1 MEYGANPE
9 KQMSRPKLVAG
20 IGGLIIISG
29 VILEL
34 LSGWGIVPLS
44 FAPGDILGLTIL
56 VGSILI
62 CCSSTLMTT
71 RYAAKIPEYG
81 DMEIKFREA
90 KHHFDNQETEEAL
103 VLFKELMG
111 PEMNHKRALYY
122 AARCCEVL
130 DDYEGVKLFCTQYI
144 KMQPRDAEVWEM
156 LANAH
161 KKLFE
166 YEEAEDSMI
175 RSEKLK

>member
-1 MEYGANPE
+1 MENGVIPE
-9 KQMSRPKLVAG
+9 KRISRPKLVSG

-34 LSGWGIVPLS
+34 LSGWGIVPLGS
-44 FAPGDILGLTIL
+44 TPGSILGLRVL
-56 VGSILI
+56 VGAMLI
-62 CCSSTLMTT
+62 CCTSTMMLSG
-71 RYAAKIPEYG
+71 YAARIPEYG
-81 DMEIKFREA
+81 DMEIKFKEA
-90 KHHFDNQETEEAL
+90 KHQFDNQETELAL
-103 VLFKELMG
+103 SLFKELIG

-130 DDYEGVKLFCTQYI
+130 DDYEQVKHYCTKYI
-144 KMQPRDAEVWEM
+144 RMQPRDAEVWEM

-166 YEEAEDSMI
+166 YEESEDAMI
-175 RSEKLK
+175 RAENLK